1 MDNNFVNLMAPD
13 AYDTTRDRNSMLPN
27 ADKGVLVTFFE
38 YNHYMGYKS
47 KIEGRP
53 IYEPRTYIRKIADSK
68 SDFCRPMRES
78 DKLKY
83 PQQWAAY
90 EANQSSH
97 GIVGTL
103 LNDYA
108 KASGNLSAGEL
119 ENLRSNRV
127 YTVEQLAEI
136 SDERIS
142 EIGGH
147 ARKNRTDAA
156 VWLEK
161 LKGGAVERELLDK
174 IDKLDAQYKTEIQ
187 SLKAAKTADPEEVQ
201 NLKEANDALADMNKE
216 LLKQYE
222 ELAEK
227 VAKLE
232 KKKK

>member
-1 MDNNFVNLMAPD
+1 MNDFFDLLPPD
-13 AYDTTRDRNSMLPN
+13 ATDTTHARNGALPN
-27 ADKGVLVTFFE
+27 ASKGVLVTFFE
-38 YNHYMGYKS
+38 YNHFMGHKS

-53 IYEPRTYIRKIADSK
+53 VYEKRTYIRKIADSK

-78 DKLKY
+78 DKLQF

-90 EANQSSH
+90 EANKESH

-108 KASGNLSAGEL
+108 KASGNLSSGEL
-119 ENLRSNRV
+119 QNLKDNRI

-136 SDERIS
+136 SDERVS

-161 LKGGAVERELLDK
+161 LKGGAVERELIDK
-174 IDKLDAQYKTEIQ
+174 IDALEAKYKTEIEA
-187 SLKAAKTADPEEVQ
+187 LKTAKKEDSPELLD
-201 NLKEANDALADMNKE
+201 LKEANEALADMNKE
-216 LLKQYE
+216 LLSQYE
-222 ELAEK
+222 ALAEK
-227 VAKLE
+227 VAQLE